1 MPRPGRFANRPYRD
15 AGRCWEAGDREL
27 KRNDS
32 HSKHYRPG
40 CRPTQTAGARCHRI
54 CVSVDSRPIR
64 SEGGLGCLVSVAR
77 RNRSVLAALAVD
89 GTPRDLQELGH
100 SGGLAVDRRLGQVAR
115 HQITEVAGV

>member
-40 CRPTQTAGARCHRI
+40 CRPTRMAGARSHRI
-54 CVSVDSRPIR
+54 YVCVDSRPIR

-100 SGGLAVDRRLGQVAR
+100 SGGLAVDRRLGQVAI